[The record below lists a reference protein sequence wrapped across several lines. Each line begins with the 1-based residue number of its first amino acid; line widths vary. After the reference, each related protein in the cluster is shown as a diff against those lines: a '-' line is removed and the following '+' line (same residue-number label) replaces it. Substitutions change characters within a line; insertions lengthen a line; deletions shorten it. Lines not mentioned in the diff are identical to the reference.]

1 MNAPQAKPWIEA
13 IAPYVPGRSTTDDGR
28 KVSKLSSNENPV
40 GTPEAA
46 AAAYVRESGT
56 LHRYPDA
63 SAAALREALAAKY
76 GLDPA
81 RVIYGTGSDEILH
94 LAAGAFA
101 SVGDEV
107 LFPRFGFSV
116 YPIAAAR
123 VGAKPVDAPDRG
135 TGTDVVAIPAEVQDN
150 RK

>member
-28 KVSKLSSNENPV
+28 KVAKLSSNENPF

-56 LHRYPDA
+56 LHRYPAA
-63 SAAALREALAAKY
+63 SAAALREALAANY

-81 RVIYGTGSDEILH
+81 RGISGPGTAEHMH
-94 LAAGAFA
+94 LAAGAI
-101 SVGDEV
+101 S
-107 LFPRFGFSV
+107 
-116 YPIAAAR
+116 R
-123 VGAKPVDAPDRG
+123 VGTEG
-135 TGTDVVAIPAEVQDN
+135 
-150 RK
+150 

>member
-28 KVSKLSSNENPV
+28 KVAKLSSNENPF

-81 RVIYGTGSDEILH
+81 RVIYGTGSEDRT
-94 LAAGAFA
+94 
-101 SVGDEV
+101 SVVEGK
-107 LFPRFGFSV
+107 SV
-116 YPIAAAR
+116 SVR
-123 VGAKPVDAPDRG
+123 VDLGGRRSIKKNKNATVMK
-135 TGTDVVAIPAEVQDN
+135 TKTQ
-150 RK
+150 

>member
-1 MNAPQAKPWIEA
+1 MSRRPPISTRTDTLF
-13 IAPYVPGRSTTDDGR
+13 PYPTLFRS
-28 KVSKLSSNENPV
+28 PC

-101 SVGDEV
+101 SVGD
-107 LFPRFGFSV
+107 
-116 YPIAAAR
+116 
-123 VGAKPVDAPDRG
+123 
-135 TGTDVVAIPAEVQDN
+135 
-150 RK
+150 RKSTRLNSSH